1 MIQTILKTIG
11 MDKPV
16 NVVIYLSILLLFYIN
31 FKTQLKVKLLN
42 KRVIKLVRNLAIK
55 FGEMEYKKEEK

>member
-42 KRVIKLVRNLAIK
+42 ERVIKLVRNLAIK
-55 FGEMEYKKEEK
+55 FGEMEYKKEKK